1 MGKSIEELQELAES
15 DLPSEET
22 TNGTDGEAATAEDTS
37 GTVGASGPTEADATE
52 ESTDTSGK
60 SGLRDRLPSLP
71 KPSVGTLFAP
81 KRFLIALVL
90 SVAGLVVGGAI
101 PFVGVVTQYL
111 GLFAATFVYG
121 LAAKSRAYT
130 ETATAGSV
138 AAAVALLLGTLTTGG
153 FVIGADLLGRYG
165 VPITGVG
172 VGVGLL
178 VSLLG
183 HYFGRDLRAGLTRD
197 I

>member
-15 DLPSEET
+15 DLPGEET
-22 TNGTDGEAATAEDTS
+22 ANGADGETTETGDT
-37 GTVGASGPTEADATE
+37 GGAVGATGPTEADAAGKSTE
-52 ESTDTSGK
+52 TGG
-60 SGLRDRLPSLP
+60 SGLRDRLPGLP

-130 ETATAGSV
+130 ETAAAGSV

>member
-15 DLPSEET
+15 DLPGEEAT
-22 TNGTDGEAATAEDTS
+22 DGSDGEVSDTDTRGTDEDDIGDGGETGGRLS
-37 GTVGASGPTEADATE
+37 GI
-52 ESTDTSGK
+52 
-60 SGLRDRLPSLP
+60 RQRLPGVP
-71 KPSVGTLFAP
+71 RPSTGTLFAP
-81 KRFLIALVL
+81 KRFLLALAL

-111 GLFAATFVYG
+111 GLFAATFGYG
-121 LAAKSRAYT
+121 VAAKSSAYT
-130 ETATAGSV
+130 EAGLAGAV

-153 FVIGADLLGRYG
+153 FVVGADLLGRYG
-165 VPITGVG
+165 LPITGVG

-178 VSLLG
+178 VSLIG
-183 HYFGRDLRAGLTRD
+183 HYFGRDLRAGLTKD